1 VKPLSTVLLLVM
13 FASAPVFASA
23 PSAQGGSTQVAA
35 QSGCLNQWMFNG
47 VWRVR
52 ATNVAWHPSSAGNP
66 DANAWDVTMQWGNG
80 TSYAGISP
88 TDTMAQD
95 IVLQLQNG
103 DTLTTTDSTTGNLN
117 QQQLFF
123 HTFPAS
129 GQFTYTQHFLLPA
142 GSTADENNKPVK
154 LLVTFDVP
162 KYKKTNPGNSG
173 KFWRQKTPGYN
184 YRIDLTCS
192 K

>member
-1 VKPLSTVLLLVM
+1 
-13 FASAPVFASA
+13 
-23 PSAQGGSTQVAA
+23 
-35 QSGCLNQWMFNG
+35 
-47 VWRVR
+47 
-52 ATNVAWHPSSAGNP
+52 
-66 DANAWDVTMQWGNG
+66 MQWGNG

-88 TDTMAQD
+88 TDTSVQD
-95 IVLQLQNG
+95 LVLGLQNG
-103 DTLTTTDSTTGNLN
+103 DTLTSTDSTTGNLN

-142 GSTADENNKPVK
+142 GATVDQTNKPVK
-154 LLVTFDVP
+154 LLVTFDVASYR
-162 KYKKTNPGNSG
+162 KAHPGSSA
-173 KFWRQKTPGYN
+173 KFWRQRTPGYN